1 MLKCSNPH
9 FGRRCTHFGF
19 IIMIFFSIILRRFHN
34 TSEALIIKRDDKNVS
49 EGENATLSCI
59 LTDTNE
65 ELMQVIW
72 YRRTIMR
79 QSVEHIYTIFQKSH
93 FANDDVN
100 GLKERLTFTGNVAEG
115 IASLYLTNVTLFD
128 DGVYTCTFILDHSG
142 PVSSTIKLD
151 VKVGPVFHASVVT
164 HPVGRDEVI
173 LAVCTAVARP
183 VAQLLWDFGGKSI
196 LRVETNSTKHLNGTS
211 TINSYLMGA
220 PSKQMNHKEVCC
232 VVQHPTLRN
241 PQNVS
246 CRLNVEYP
254 PLAKVIPLQTGNK
267 ADHVYQCEADANPKP
282 IGYNWTRCIPRWWT

>member
-1 MLKCSNPH
+1 KSRNMS
-9 FGRRCTHFGF
+9 
-19 IIMIFFSIILRRFHN
+19 
-34 TSEALIIKRDDKNVS
+34 LIIKRDDKNVS

-151 VKVGPVFHASVVT
+151 
-164 HPVGRDEVI
+164 
-173 LAVCTAVARP
+173 
-183 VAQLLWDFGGKSI
+183 
-196 LRVETNSTKHLNGTS
+196 
-211 TINSYLMGA
+211 
-220 PSKQMNHKEVCC
+220 
-232 VVQHPTLRN
+232 HPTLRN

-246 CRLNVEYP
+246 CRLNVE
-254 PLAKVIPLQTGNK
+254 
-267 ADHVYQCEADANPKP
+267 CECEQIKK
-282 IGYNWTRCIPRWWT
+282 